1 MAYHLFR
8 IALISLFIVLWPA
21 GPAKAAEEC
30 CTIVVIDR
38 AALIVTAVN
47 RNSGRTFD
55 FTVKNEAL
63 LNALRP
69 DMVIGLIAEPGSS
82 TLSITG
88 VIGMNRI
95 DWGRLVDGL
104 DDCCDL
110 VGSEQ
115 FGKVKPAAGK
125 TLQPEK
131 SIINPRRSLI
141 ESGIVVGTDLAPG
154 VRLEIT
160 NLQRVGP
167 SLVTMTYTI
176 TNGTNEVFDV
186 GSPGISG
193 FDGTF
198 DGIGLL
204 DYQNGNVHPVVKDAD
219 GRCRCSKGS
228 KRMQAGASQSFWAEF
243 AAPPAD
249 VVKIGISFTNAPP
262 IYGVPI
268 SNQ

>member
-8 IALISLFIVLWPA
+8 IALIALFIVLWPA
-21 GPAKAAEEC
+21 GPANAIEEC
-30 CTIVVIDR
+30 CNIVAIDE
-38 AALIVTAVN
+38 ATGIVTAVN

-69 DMVIGLIAEPGSS
+69 EMVIGLASVPGSNV
-82 TLSITG
+82 LSITG
-88 VIGMNRI
+88 VAGVNKLE
-95 DWGRLVDGL
+95 WPPLVDGL

-115 FGKVKPAAGK
+115 FSKVKPAAGK
-125 TLQPEK
+125 TPQPEK
-131 SIINPRRSLI
+131 SMIGPRRTLI
-141 ESGIVVGTDLAPG
+141 ESGIVAGIDLAPG

-167 SLVTMTYTI
+167 NLVTMTYTI
-176 TNGTNEVFDV
+176 TNGTNEIFDV
-186 GSPGISG
+186 GSSKIAD

-198 DGIGLL
+198 NGVGLL
-204 DYQNGNVHPVVKDAD
+204 DYENGNVHPVVKDAD
-219 GRCRCSKGS
+219 GLCRCSRGS
-228 KRMQAGASQSFWAEF
+228 KRIPAGASQSFWAEF

-249 VVKIGISFTNAPP
+249 VDKIGISFTNAPP